1 MIKSNNTTNKKPEKN
16 SEENLGENQLDEAL
30 KTSKRAFIYL
40 IFFGFVA
47 SFLTLATSIY
57 SLQVFDRVLSS
68 GSIPTLLWLT
78 VLMVIF
84 SAVLNFIQ
92 GIRTSITQGI
102 GKYLNNKLSS
112 LLVNLSFTSLKKS
125 NLNLG
130 ISQNI
135 HDLSAIRN
143 FITSPGFITAI
154 DAPWS
159 LIFIIVMFMIHPL
172 PGFIILFGAISLLF
186 LAWVNNFLTKKLSEK
201 NSQLQNQTSRE
212 LDIMGKNVEVI
223 EAMRM
228 QNNLITTWQES
239 NKKLSKVAADLH
251 YKINII
257 ANFTKFFRG
266 MIYVAIVAS
275 GAILT
280 LKNSMSGGGIIA
292 CTILSSRALLPFDQA
307 INLWNSYLNSKK
319 SYLRLKKLIADN
331 FIKESETELPEPV
344 GKVQIEKLSFML
356 PKVTQPII
364 KGVNIEV
371 NPGEIVAII
380 GPTAAGKSTLSKLIA
395 GIYKPTSGAVRLDS
409 ADITNWK
416 SEQLSEYIG
425 YLPQDVE
432 LFNGN
437 VKTNIARMSSEPDD
451 VKVIEAAKLAHAHDL
466 ILRLPKG
473 YESDIGLWGSNISA
487 GQRQRIA
494 LARAF
499 YGNPKLVIL
508 DEPNSNLDQD
518 GDQALTNCLIGAKQ
532 KKITTFIVSHRQ
544 HILEAVDKI
553 LVMVNGE
560 AKFFGPRDEVL
571 QKLKNPSAGHIQDQ
585 KQNSQIDSNKTKG
598 IS

>member
-1 MIKSNNTTNKKPEKN
+1 MKTPT
-16 SEENLGENQLDEAL
+16 ENQLDEAL
-30 KTSKRAFIYL
+30 KAGKRAFIYL

-78 VLMVIF
+78 VLMVVF

-92 GIRTSITQGI
+92 GIRTSIAQGI
-102 GKYLNNKLSS
+102 GKYLNDKLSS

-125 NLNLG
+125 NLHQG
-130 ISQNI
+130 ISQNMR
-135 HDLSAIRN
+135 DLSAIRA
-143 FITSPGFITAI
+143 FITGPGFLTAI

-159 LIFIIVMFMIHPL
+159 FIFIIVMFMIHPL
-172 PGFIILFGAISLLF
+172 PGFIILFGAIALLF

-201 NSQLQNQTSRE
+201 NNQLQQQTSRE

-239 NKKLSKVAADLH
+239 NKKLTKVAADLH

-257 ANFTKFFRG
+257 SNITKFFRG
-266 MIYVAIVAS
+266 MIYVAIVAT

-280 LKNSMSGGGIIA
+280 LENKMSGGAIIA
-292 CTILSSRALLPFDQA
+292 CTILSSKALLPFDQA
-307 INLWNSYLNSKK
+307 INLWNSFLNSKK
-319 SYLRLKKLIADN
+319 SYQRLKKLITDN
-331 FIKESETELPEPV
+331 FVQESDTELPEPV
-344 GKVQIEKLSFML
+344 GKVQIDKLSFML
-356 PKVTQPII
+356 PRVKQPII

-437 VKTNIARMSSEPDD
+437 VKTNIARMSQEPDD
-451 VKVIEAAKLAHAHDL
+451 TKVIEAAQLACAHDL
-466 ILRLPKG
+466 ILRFPQG

-518 GDQALTNCLIGAKQ
+518 GDQALTNCLMGAKK

-560 AKFFGPRDEVL
+560 AKFFGPRNEIL
-571 QKLKNPSAGHIQDQ
+571 QKLKNPAAAQVNAQ
-585 KQNSQIDSNKTKG
+585 QQNQQIDPNQFKG